1 MNYLIDLAQ
10 FLVNVIGASG
20 YAGIFFMMFLESSIV
35 PLPGEFVIP
44 PAGYLAALGKMNLW
58 LVITYGTLGSLFGA
72 LFNYYI
78 SKTLG
83 LKFVLKFGKIFH
95 LDHALK
101 KTVVFF
107 EKHGAISVFLGRLI
121 PTIRHLISIPA
132 GLSKMRVFAF
142 SLFTTLGAFIYTLGL
157 ALIGYFVGKN
167 PDLLKYYLHRF
178 SLGLIIFVL
187 LLIVLYIF
195 YRRRYDKRV

>member
-1 MNYLIDLAQ
+1 MSYLIDLAD
-10 FLVNVIGASG
+10 FLVKAIGASG
-20 YAGIFFMMFLESSIV
+20 YLGIFFLMFLESSIV

-44 PAGYLAALGKMNLW
+44 PAGYLAAVGKMNLW
-58 LVITYGTLGSLFGA
+58 VVIIDATLGSLAGA
-72 LFNYYI
+72 LFNYYV

-83 LKFVLKFGKIFH
+83 LKIVLKFSKIFR
-95 LDHALK
+95 LEKALK

-107 EKHGAISVFLGRLI
+107 EKHGAISVFVGRLL

-142 SLFTTLGAFIYTLGL
+142 SLFTTLGAFIYTAGL

-167 PDLLKYYLHRF
+167 PDLLKYYMHRF
-178 SLGLIIFVL
+178 SAGLIAFAVI
-187 LLIVLYIF
+187 LIIGYIF
-195 YRRRYDKRV
+195 YRRKYDK

>member
-1 MNYLIDLAQ
+1 MSYLIDLGQ

-20 YAGIFFMMFLESSIV
+20 YGGIFFMMFLESSIV

-44 PAGYLAALGKMNLW
+44 PAGYLAALGKMDLW
-58 LVITYGTLGSLFGA
+58 LVIVSGTLGSLFGA

-95 LDHALK
+95 LDRALK

-107 EKHGAISVFLGRLI
+107 EKHGAISVFLGRLL

-178 SLGLIIFVL
+178 SLGLVIFAL
-187 LLIVLYIF
+187 LLVFLYIF